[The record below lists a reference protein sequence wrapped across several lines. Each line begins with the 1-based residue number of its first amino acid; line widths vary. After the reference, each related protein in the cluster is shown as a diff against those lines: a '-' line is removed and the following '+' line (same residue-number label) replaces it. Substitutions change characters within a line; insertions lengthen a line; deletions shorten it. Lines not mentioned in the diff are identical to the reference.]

1 MTLKVLYAS
10 ITKNQQKGFQMFI
23 IYANSE
29 LEQKQKAKKP
39 EDYRIQDTVARE
51 IFQTGC
57 KIVKKESER
66 FQKVCHKTQHLP
78 REFLKRE
85 IS

>member
-1 MTLKVLYAS
+1 MLYAS
-10 ITKNQQKGFQMFI
+10 ITKNQQKGFQMFT
-23 IYANSE
+23 IYANSG
-29 LEQKQKAKKP
+29 LEQKQKTKSKKP

-51 IFQTGC
+51 ILQTGC
-57 KIVKKESER
+57 KIAKKESEK

-85 IS
+85 MS

>member
-1 MTLKVLYAS
+1 MLYAS
-10 ITKNQQKGFQMFI
+10 ITKNQQKGFQMLT

-51 IFQTGC
+51 ILQTGC
-57 KIVKKESER
+57 KIAKKESEK

-85 IS
+85 MS